1 MSYLIYR
8 DNLPLSDGSGQFA
21 IMGNG
26 CPLMLISSVGS
37 WDMQSHI
44 ALVLVATTASDTRSK
59 FGKGIAKGV
68 EGGIRL
74 PAANPIPR

>member
-8 DNLPLSDGSGQFA
+8 DNLPLPDGSGQFA

-44 ALVLVATTASDTRSK
+44 ALVLVAATPAETPSK
-59 FGKGIAKGV
+59 FGKGIANGM

-74 PAANPIPR
+74 LAANPIP

>member
-1 MSYLIYR
+1 
-8 DNLPLSDGSGQFA
+8 
-21 IMGNG
+21 MGNG

-44 ALVLVATTASDTRSK
+44 ALVLVAATPAETPSK
-59 FGKGIAKGV
+59 FGKGIANGM

-74 PAANPIPR
+74 LAANPIP